1 MSEAQI
7 VQALQRVF
15 LASTLG
21 IWVVIFLA
29 RVWILVFA
37 PVLAWVWAYGKPK
50 EKHAVKEALWS
61 LGLALLAGEILALF
75 VLRVRPFLEVS
86 NIITLIPPPLTSSFP
101 SIHTAASMAMAAAL
115 YAGDKRLG
123 QLGILIVIGVA
134 LGRVAAGVH
143 YPSDILG
150 GVLVGLASFA
160 IVRLGHKA
168 LRKKTKD

>member
-15 LASTLG
+15 LASIWG
-21 IWVVIFLA
+21 IWAVIFLA
-29 RVWILVFA
+29 RAWILVFA
-37 PVLAWVWAYGKPK
+37 PALSWVWAYGKPK

-61 LGLALLAGEILALF
+61 LGLALLAGEVMALL
-75 VLRVRPFLEVS
+75 VLRVRPYLEVS
-86 NIITLIPPPLTSSFP
+86 SIISLIPPPLTSSFP

-115 YAGDKRLG
+115 YAGNKRLG

-134 LGRVAAGVH
+134 LGRMAAGVH

-150 GVLVGLASFA
+150 GVLVGLVSFA
-160 IVRLGHKA
+160 LVRFGHKA
-168 LRKKTKD
+168 LRKKQ